1 MASASSRGTL
11 KVGDIL
17 LAGQE
22 FGRIRAMFDDTG
34 TPIDSAGPSIPAAVL
49 GLSGTPMAGDDM
61 LVVEDER
68 KAREVAR
75 FRQSKERDI
84 KLAQQ
89 RSTTLDDVFSQ
100 ISERDSAS
108 VQLLIKADVQ
118 GSSEALR
125 DAVEKIS
132 TDEVKVTVISRGV
145 GAITESDIQLAVAA
159 KANVIGFN
167 VRADSAARQA
177 INETGISVRYYSII
191 YEAIDDVK
199 AAVSGLL
206 APEIREQILGL
217 AEVREIFRSPKFGN
231 VAGCIIS
238 DGYVRRTK
246 PIRVLRDNVVIYEG
260 ELESL
265 RRFKD
270 DVNEVR
276 AGTECGIG
284 IKNYNDVKIG
294 DQIECYDRTEIARS
308 L

>member
-1 MASASSRGTL
+1 VLVNRGNLT
-11 KVGDIL
+11 VGDIL

-22 FGRIRAMFDDTG
+22 YGRIRAMFDEAG
-34 TPIDSAGPSIPAAVL
+34 APVDSAGPSMPVVVL

-75 FRQSKERDI
+75 FRQGKERDV

-89 RSTTLDDVFSQ
+89 QAVKLDDVFSQ
-100 ISERDSAS
+100 MSDKDAAS

-132 TDEVKVTVISRGV
+132 TDEVKVTVISKGV

-159 KANVIGFN
+159 KAAVIGFN

-177 INETGISVRYYSII
+177 INETGIGVRYYSII

-217 AEVREIFRSPKFGN
+217 AEVREIFRSP
-231 VAGCIIS
+231 
-238 DGYVRRTK
+238 
-246 PIRVLRDNVVIYEG
+246 
-260 ELESL
+260 
-265 RRFKD
+265 
-270 DVNEVR
+270 
-276 AGTECGIG
+276 
-284 IKNYNDVKIG
+284 
-294 DQIECYDRTEIARS
+294 
-308 L
+308 